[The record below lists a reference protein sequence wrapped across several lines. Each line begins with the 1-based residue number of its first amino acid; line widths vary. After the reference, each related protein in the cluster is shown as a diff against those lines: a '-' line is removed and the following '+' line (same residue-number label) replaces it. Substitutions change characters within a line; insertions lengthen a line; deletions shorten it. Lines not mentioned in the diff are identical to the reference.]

1 MFNISKTFEC
11 CYGHRVWN
19 QSLKQQYSL
28 DNACVCRHLHGHQ
41 MRLMVGLKAKDLEGG
56 MVTDFKHLNCIK
68 KLVDDVIDHKFI
80 MDINDPLFSNLF
92 PEIKTDDDIEWVYSK
107 DNKRLY
113 GTINLHSF
121 SNVENHIFEKLEG
134 LVVVDFVPTSE
145 NLCRFFGEIAKDS
158 LAGLLDD
165 RIKLS
170 FIEFWETPK
179 SQCVYNVES

>member
-1 MFNISKTFEC
+1 MFNISKTFSC

-19 QSLKQQYSL
+19 QNLNKKYSL

-41 MRLMVGLKAKDLEGG
+41 MELRVGLKSLDLKDG

-107 DNKRLY
+107 DSKRLY
-113 GTINLHSF
+113 GTLNLHKF
-121 SNVENHIFEKLEG
+121 SNVEKHIFEKLEG
-134 LVVVDFVPTSE
+134 LVIVDFVPTSE
-145 NLCRFFGEIAKDS
+145 NLCNFFGKIAKES
-158 LAGLLDD
+158 LDGLLDD

-170 FIEFWETPK
+170 YIEFWETPK
-179 SQCVYNVES
+179 SQCVYTLDD